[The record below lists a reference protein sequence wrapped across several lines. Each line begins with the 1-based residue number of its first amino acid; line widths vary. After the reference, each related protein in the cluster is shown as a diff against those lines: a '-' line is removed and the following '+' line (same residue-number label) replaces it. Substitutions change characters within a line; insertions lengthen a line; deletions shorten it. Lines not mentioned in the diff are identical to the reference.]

1 MKKQHKT
8 NDSVEKHLNR
18 AVIPA
23 EIVENKIFIVR
34 GQKVMFDRDL
44 AALYGITTFNLNK
57 AVSRNLKRFPQDF
70 RFRLNKEEFD
80 NLKFHF
86 GISKWGGIRKL
97 PGAFTE
103 HGILML
109 SSVLRSER
117 AILVNIAIMRAFV
130 KLRQMI
136 SKNKNIECKINELEH
151 KIERHEEDII
161 SILNAIRHIAKEE
174 SKPKGKF
181 GFVPENSP

>member
-1 MKKQHKT
+1 MENHDK
-8 NDSVEKHLNR
+8 NVGGIEKHLNGTI
-18 AVIPA
+18 IPA

-44 AALYGITTFNLNK
+44 ANLYDITTFNLNK

-70 RFRLNKEEFD
+70 MFRLNKGEFD

-97 PGAFTE
+97 PRAFTE

-117 AILVNIAIMRAFV
+117 AVLVNIAIMRAFV
-130 KLRQMI
+130 ELRKMI
-136 SKNKNIECKINELEH
+136 SKNKDLEYKLYELEH

-161 SILNAIRHIAKEE
+161 GILNAIRHIVKEE
-174 SKPKGKF
+174 AKPKGKF
-181 GFVPENSP
+181 GFVPD